1 MNARFTE
8 QELEQAIINL
18 FEQEDYIYENGENI
32 HRLFEDILLVDDL
45 KKYLLKKYDKENLTE
60 NEIETIINSIKLV
73 PSHPLYD
80 GNKEV
85 YRLINSGFSI
95 ARDDSALQNLHVSLI
110 DFNDL
115 DNNIYKVVNQYS
127 VQGSVL
133 RRPDLIVFIN
143 GIPVCI
149 CEFKSAIREETT
161 IVDAWKQ
168 INNRYKRDIPN
179 LMKYCFLSMITD
191 GANSKLGTIFTPYE
205 YYYAWKKIDDGEA
218 VSDGINSLI
227 TMIKGALSQERIT
240 EILNDF
246 VYYPDSTDV
255 DLAVVTRYP
264 QYFATKK
271 MFENI
276 KQHIKPDGDG
286 KGGTY
291 FGATGCGKTYTM
303 LFLARQLMLR
313 DGEKFKNP
321 TIVIITDRD
330 DLDSQTSELF
340 TTAKSYLHDEN
351 VRSIESRQDLRN
363 ALGATESGGVYVT
376 TIQKFCEE
384 TGLLSLRNNII
395 CISDEAHRSQTNTGS
410 SVKVTEKGVHT
421 TFGFAKYLR
430 DSFPNATYVGFT
442 GTPIEETITVFGR
455 IVDSYTMKE
464 SCEDGITVSIAYEPR
479 LARVILN
486 EAQAREIENYYKQCT
501 EEGSGIEQVETSK
514 KAMSKIQ
521 RLLGHPERIKKLAR
535 DIVEHYETLCD
546 EKPEIVQKAMIVCSD
561 RKLAYKVLKA
571 IIDLRPEWNEPKRS
585 ENESELPPEE
595 LHKLMP
601 LEKIKLVATRDKD
614 DEEELYNLLGTKE
627 YRKTLDKQ
635 FKNVLSNFRIAIVV
649 DMWITGFDVP
659 SLAVMYIDKPIQKH
673 TLIQTISRVNRVYAG
688 KSQGLVVD
696 YIGIKDDMLKA
707 LKQYGGND
715 GPVDNL
721 EATLRIF
728 RNYLNLIDRLM
739 KDFDANDFYNGEP
752 LDRLMCL
759 NRAAEY
765 VQISREFET
774 RYMDLTKKMK
784 AAYEICLPSGELT
797 SEEID
802 RAQFYLATR
811 SIVYKQTKG
820 HAPDTEM
827 MNRRVEKMVEDAI
840 SCTGVENIINA
851 EEPEDLFGDKLTEQ
865 VDALKMPFSKY
876 NALLKLLKKAISG
889 YGRINKIKAIE
900 FDKRLRD
907 VIEKYNNRDKLVF
920 TSDVVDDFVND
931 LSEELIKIMNEL
943 HKDKTSFEEM
953 GISFEEKAF
962 YDILVK
968 VRDEHNFKYEDEKCI
983 TLAKKIKELVD
994 EKSKYTD
1001 WSVREDIKNKLNM
1014 DLTVLLYKNGYPP
1027 EWDDEIFKR
1036 VMEQAENFKK
1046 HAAVEESDVSNI
1058 FKRKIKQINFQ
1069 NAIQL
1074 LKVSDYFKSII
1085 QSGAFKYVEGY
1096 FVINHDKYV
1105 IKDDNG
1111 QTVLTQYAKDNLAE
1125 CVLTFNYDVNKFDN
1139 YNTPDT
1145 YYFEYG
1151 MVSKKLSYPPT
1162 TLNSSVV
1169 QLSERLVNIHSVATE
1184 VTEVRKTL
1192 TDSFSDTFKKL
1203 MKYRKLTVEKLSE
1216 TSNVGSKTI
1225 QRLRN
1230 EEDYRPSLQTV
1241 IALCIGLQLPP
1252 ALSYDLIKKSGYMLR
1267 NNDEHNVYELM
1278 INTCSDS
1285 SIHECNGFLRAHGYN
1300 LLGKDDE

>member
-1 MNARFTE
+1 MSATFTE
-8 QELEQAIINL
+8 QELEQAIIKL
-18 FEQEDYIYENGENI
+18 FEHEGYTYENGENI

-45 KKYLLKKYDKENLTE
+45 KSYLLKQYEKEALTE

-73 PSHPLYD
+73 PSRPLYD

-85 YRLINSGFSI
+85 FKLINNGFSI
-95 ARDDSALQNLHVSLI
+95 SRDDTSLQNLHISLI

-115 DNNIYKVVNQYS
+115 DNNIFKVVNQYS
-127 VQGSVL
+127 VQGSKL
-133 RRPDLIVFIN
+133 RRPDLIIFIN

-168 INNRYKRDIPN
+168 INHRYKRDIPN

-205 YYYAWKKIDDGEA
+205 YYYAWKKIDDNES

-227 TMIKGALSQERIT
+227 TMIRGALSKERII
-240 EILNDF
+240 ELLNDF
-246 VYYPDSTDV
+246 VYYPDTSDV

-276 KQHIKPDGDG
+276 KQHLKPEGDG

-313 DGEKFKNP
+313 DGEKFNNP

-330 DLDSQTSELF
+330 DLDTQTSELF
-340 TTAKSYLHDEN
+340 TASKSYLHDDN
-351 VRSIESRQDLRN
+351 VRSIETRQDLKN
-363 ALGATESGGVYVT
+363 ALGMTESGGVYVT

-384 TGLLSLRNNII
+384 TGLLSNRNNII

-410 SVKVTEKGVHT
+410 SLKVTDKGAHT
-421 TFGFAKYLR
+421 SYGFAKYLR
-430 DSFPNATYVGFT
+430 DSFPKATYVGFT
-442 GTPIEETITVFGR
+442 GTPIEETIVVFGG

-464 SCEDGITVSIAYEPR
+464 SYEDGITVRIAYEPR

-486 EAQAREIENYYKQCT
+486 DEQAREIEKYYKTCT
-501 EEGSGIEQVETSK
+501 EEGSSTEQVEASK
-514 KAMSKIQ
+514 KAMSKMKK
-521 RLLGHPERIKKLAR
+521 LLGHPGRIKKLAR
-535 DIVEHYETLCD
+535 DVVEHYESLCD

-561 RKLAYKVLKA
+561 RKLAYEVLKA
-571 IIDLRPEWNEPKRS
+571 IIEIRPEWNVPKRS
-585 ENESELPPEE
+585 ENESELTPEE
-595 LHKLMP
+595 LQKLLP
-601 LEKIKLVATRDKD
+601 LEKIKLIATRDKD

-635 FKNVLSNFRIAIVV
+635 FKNVLSNFKIAIVV
-649 DMWITGFDVP
+649 DMWITGFDIP
-659 SLAVMYIDKPIQKH
+659 SLAAMYIDKPIQKH

-688 KSQGLVVD
+688 KTQGLVVD
-696 YIGIKDDMLKA
+696 YIGIKDDMLQA

-728 RNYLNLIDRLM
+728 RNHLSLVDTLM
-739 KDFDANDFYNGEP
+739 KDFDAKDFYFGEP

-765 VQISREFET
+765 VQISKEFET
-774 RYMDLTKKMK
+774 RFMDLTKKLK

-797 SEEID
+797 DEEVN

-811 SIVYKQTKG
+811 SIVFKQTRG
-820 HAPDTEM
+820 NAPDTEI

-840 SCTGVENIINA
+840 SCTGVENIVNA
-851 EEPEDLFGDKLTEQ
+851 EEPEDLFGDKLAEQ
-865 VDALKMPFSKY
+865 IEEMKMPFSKY

-889 YGRINKIKAIE
+889 YGRINKIKAVE
-900 FDKRLRD
+900 FDKRLRN
-907 VIEKYNNRDKLVF
+907 VVEKYNNRDKLVF
-920 TSDVVDDFVND
+920 TSGVVEDFVND
-931 LSEELIKIMNEL
+931 LSEELINIMNEL
-943 HKDKTSFEEM
+943 HKDKTSFEQM

-962 YDILVK
+962 FDILVK

-983 TLAKKIKELVD
+983 ILAKKIKELVD

-1001 WSVREDIKNKLNM
+1001 WSVRDDIKNKLNM

-1027 EWDDEIFKR
+1027 EWDDEVFKQ

-1046 HAAVEESDVSNI
+1046 HTVIEENESNNI
-1058 FKRKIKQINFQ
+1058 VKRTTQRINLV
-1069 NAIQL
+1069 NAIEM
-1074 LKVSDYFKSII
+1074 LKTSDYFKSILK
-1085 QSGAFKYVEGY
+1085 SGAFTYVDGY
-1096 FVINHDKYV
+1096 FVINDSKYV
-1105 IKDDNG
+1105 TVGRNG
-1111 QTVLTQYAKDNLAE
+1111 ETRLTEYAKNNLAE
-1125 CVLTFNYDVNKFDN
+1125 CVLNFTYKVDKFTSYKMTDSYF
-1139 YNTPDT
+1139 YNSGLTDT
-1145 YYFEYG
+1145 R
-1151 MVSKKLSYPPT
+1151 LSYTPST
-1162 TLNSSVV
+1162 INDSVIGIAQNIVNEAKEITGIRNNLTGSLGDTLVS
-1169 QLSERLVNIHSVATE
+1169 H
-1184 VTEVRKTL
+1184 
-1192 TDSFSDTFKKL
+1192 
-1203 MKYRKLTVEKLSE
+1203 MKRNKITVELLAEKSG
-1216 TSNVGSKTI
+1216 VGIKTI

-1230 EEDYRPSLQTV
+1230 EEGYSTSIQNI
-1241 IALCIGLQLPP
+1241 IAVCIGLQLPP
-1252 ALSYDLIKKSGYMLR
+1252 MLSFDLLTKAGFSLR
-1267 NNDEHNVYELM
+1267 NTDEHNLYYL
-1278 INTCSDS
+1278 IITTCYTCS
-1285 SIHECNGFLRAHGYN
+1285 IYECNELLKSNGFH
-1300 LLGKDDE
+1300 LLGNYEE